1 MFYGLNYNLAP
12 LRALRP
18 LLLGDNRLSDDE
30 EAEEENAAAAA
41 IDEAW
46 HSPNQSSACRQM
58 TQPTGQMKKKTTQK
72 CQVTKITINIINY
85 LVFFRAQTTT

>member
-18 LLLGDNRLSDDE
+18 LLLGDKGLSDDE
-30 EAEEENAAAAA
+30 EAEEEDAAAAA

-46 HSPNQSSACRQM
+46 HSPNQSSACRAI
-58 TQPTGQMKKKTTQK
+58 TQPTGQIEKQQK
-72 CQVTKITINIINY
+72 NAK
-85 LVFFRAQTTT
+85 